1 MSDDLKKKVEEL
13 KRIEE
18 RLRRGERELDNLRRE
33 MKEQLLAGAI
43 IESGDLYAELR
54 LLPGRDPASK
64 NPDDYDL
71 ILLYVS

>member
-33 MKEQLLAGAI
+33 MKEQLLAVVREAG
-43 IESGDLYAELR
+43 GVGCPR
-54 LLPGRDPASK
+54 R
-64 NPDDYDL
+64 
-71 ILLYVS
+71 